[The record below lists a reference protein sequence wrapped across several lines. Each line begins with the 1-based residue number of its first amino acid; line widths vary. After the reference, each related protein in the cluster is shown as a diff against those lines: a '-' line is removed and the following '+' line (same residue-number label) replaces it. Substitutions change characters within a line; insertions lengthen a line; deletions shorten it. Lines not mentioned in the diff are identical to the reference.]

1 MDSATGAYASLAVG
15 FLLLIAFGEL
25 SFLEN
30 FETTGWLF
38 GIFFCSVGIVL
49 LLSRGDNQSMLI
61 ALLAICI
68 GIPLYS
74 ALYHDF
80 PPLPFSRRLIKSHED
95 DVTVASISANVE
107 LEDLRGRV
115 GRVVSPLRPSG
126 IADFDGRRV
135 DVITQGMMVETGS
148 YVRCLEVRAG
158 RVIVSPVEKPATT
171 DLERDDFS

>member
-1 MDSATGAYASLAVG
+1 MLFASGSTDL
-15 FLLLIAFGEL
+15 
-25 SFLEN
+25 
-30 FETTGWLF
+30 T
-38 GIFFCSVGIVL
+38 
-49 LLSRGDNQSMLI
+49 LI
-61 ALLAICI
+61 ALVVVCVAVPIISSFLL
-68 GIPLYS
+68 G
-74 ALYHDF
+74 F
-80 PPLPFSRRLIKSHED
+80 PPLPFSRRLIKSHQD
-95 DVTVASISANVE
+95 DVTVASMSANVE

-171 DLERDDFS
+171 DLEREDFS